1 MVNGTAPLSSA
12 PLFQADATD
21 TVLLQAVHREQET
34 LLSTCTQHQSC
45 DQVHFTRAMIA
56 LFQNGEAATAS
67 FQQVI
72 AVAPNGPFADSST
85 LWIRFLANRTVHP
98 TSADEPNGPFADSS
112 ALWIRFLASRTV
124 HPTSADEPNGALLEV
139 MKGMVRT
146 WLGQQRTASAPVT
159 LRAVET
165 AKSPEPAVPTLQ
177 RRIRDRDKRIAEL
190 TDQLHALKQIDL
202 DSHEASKLSL
212 PRTPSK

>member
-21 TVLLQAVHREQET
+21 TVLLQAVHREQEA

-45 DQVHFTRAMIA
+45 DQVHFTRGMIA
-56 LFQNGEAATAS
+56 LFENGETATAS
-67 FQQVI
+67 FQQVV
-72 AVAPNGPFADSST
+72 AVA
-85 LWIRFLANRTVHP
+85 
-98 TSADEPNGPFADSS
+98 PNGPFADSS

-124 HPTSADEPNGALLEV
+124 HPTSADEPNGVLLEV
-139 MKGMVRT
+139 MKGLVRT

-159 LRAVET
+159 LRSVET
-165 AKSPEPAVPTLQ
+165 AKSPEPAVPILQ